1 MIAVNELIQKAY
13 EALNM
18 TGLGEA
24 TDGTMAKSACGE
36 LNELISQLNSEGYI
50 SHMQKFL
57 DVSASKVIT
66 FRKLK
71 PGETPQPHSIDMEA
85 PEKIEGVARKM
96 GSRYLPLNPKDSI
109 QLFMKNQ
116 NTIPTSWNYGRDF
129 EELPTEFSTLD
140 ETHRE
145 IGVLTLDGN
154 STTPLRIWYNSKL
167 PKYNLDGKIYL
178 SDLYNNML
186 FEGLKFRLAKFHDLA
201 DSKKAECETDFKT
214 ACNLIKRNNITQR
227 MLQSGASLCGS
238 YEDAYVNGFCPA
250 QWG

>member
-71 PGETPQPHSIDMEA
+71 QGEAPQPHSIDMEA

-96 GSRYLPLNPKDSI
+96 I
-109 QLFMKNQ
+109 
-116 NTIPTSWNYGRDF
+116 
-129 EELPTEFSTLD
+129 
-140 ETHRE
+140 
-145 IGVLTLDGN
+145 
-154 STTPLRIWYNSKL
+154 
-167 PKYNLDGKIYL
+167 
-178 SDLYNNML
+178 
-186 FEGLKFRLAKFHDLA
+186 
-201 DSKKAECETDFKT
+201 
-214 ACNLIKRNNITQR
+214 
-227 MLQSGASLCGS
+227 
-238 YEDAYVNGFCPA
+238 
-250 QWG
+250 

>member
-1 MIAVNELIQKAY
+1 MIAVNELIQQAY

-18 TGLGEA
+18 TGLGES
-24 TDGTMAKSACGE
+24 TDGNMALVGCNE
-36 LNELISQLNSEGYI
+36 LNRLIANLNSEGYI

-57 DVSASKVIT
+57 DVSASREII

-71 PGETPQPHSIDMEA
+71 QGEAPQPHSIDMEA
-85 PEKIEGVARKM
+85 PEKIEGVARKI

-109 QLFMKNQ
+109 QFFTKNQ
-116 NTIPTSWNYGRDF
+116 NTLPTSWNYGRDY
-129 EELPTEFSTLD
+129 EELPTEFATLD
-140 ETHRE
+140 ETMRE
-145 IGVLTLDGN
+145 IGVLRIDGN
-154 STTPLRIWYNSKL
+154 STTPLRIFYNSQM

-178 SDLYNNML
+178 SDLYNNVL
-186 FEGLKFRLAKFHDLA
+186 FEGLKFRLAKFHELS

-227 MLQSGASLCGS
+227 MLQSGATPCGS